1 MDQPK
6 RERKKP
12 RGTALTLQVG
22 PEGAVCVEKELPAGK
37 PEIEQHFAEMFCTD
51 NQGMR
56 PHFKRFGRFDNLLPQ
71 KENDLDFTVETD
83 LGVKWLE
90 LAEFAPIQEVGH
102 YKESTGVWSGSEMAE
117 LFKKLVRKKNQKRY
131 GGDVILMI
139 YATHDHF
146 WVPPPII
153 RMMPS
158 MLQGEGLTLEAVYM
172 VSPHGTIVEAWPGDP
187 DSQGPMGLGNV
198 RLGIPPLS

>member
-1 MDQPK
+1 MDQSK

-12 RGTALTLQVG
+12 RGTSGTLQIG
-22 PEGAVCVEKELPAGK
+22 PNSVVRVEKELPSGK
-37 PEIEQHFAEMFCTD
+37 HEIELHYAEMFCTD

-56 PHFKRFGRFDNLLPQ
+56 PHFKRFGRFDNLRAQ
-71 KENDLDFTVETD
+71 EENDLDFTVDTD

-90 LAEFAPIQEVGH
+90 LAEFAPIKEVGH
-102 YKESTGVWSGSEMAE
+102 YQDSSGFWNGSELAE
-117 LFKKLVRKKNQKRY
+117 LFKKLVKKKNAKFY
-131 GGDVILMI
+131 GGSVVLLV

-158 MLQGEGLTLEAVYM
+158 YLRNEGLTLEAVYM
-172 VSPHGTIVEAWPGDP
+172 VSPHGTVVEAWPGDP
-187 DSQGPMGLGNV
+187 TSEGPMGLGNV
-198 RLGIPPLS
+198 YLGV

>member
-1 MDQPK
+1 MYQPK

-12 RGTALTLQVG
+12 RGTALTLQIG
-22 PEGAVCVEKELPAGK
+22 PAGAVCVEKELPAGK
-37 PEIEQHFAEMFCTD
+37 PEIELHFAQMFCTD

-56 PHFKRFGRFDNLLPQ
+56 PHFKRFGRFDNLRAQ
-71 KENDLDFTVETD
+71 EENDLDFTVETD
-83 LGVKWLE
+83 LGLKWLE
-90 LAEFAPIQEVGH
+90 LAEFAPIKEVGH
-102 YKESTGVWSGSEMAE
+102 YKDSTGSWNAAE
-117 LFKKLVRKKNQKRY
+117 LADLFKKLVKKKNGKLY
-131 GGDVILMI
+131 GGSVILMV

-172 VSPHGTIVEAWPGDP
+172 VSPHGTTTEAWPGDTS
-187 DSQGPMGLGNV
+187 DEGPRGLGNV
-198 RLGIPPLS
+198 RLGITLG

>member
-6 RERKKP
+6 RERKTP
-12 RGTALTLQVG
+12 RGTSVTLQIG
-22 PEGAVCVEKELPAGK
+22 PNSVERVEKELPSGK
-37 PEIEQHFAEMFCTD
+37 PEIELHYAEMFCTD

-56 PHFKRFGRFDNLLPQ
+56 PHFKRFGRFDNLSAQ

-90 LAEFAPIQEVGH
+90 LAEFAPIKEVGH
-102 YKESTGVWSGSEMAE
+102 YQDSSGFWNGSELAE
-117 LFKKLVRKKNQKRY
+117 LFKKLVKKKNDKLY
-131 GGDVILMI
+131 GGSVILMV

-146 WVPPPII
+146 WVPPPIV

-158 MLQGEGLTLEAVYM
+158 LLRNEGLTLEAVYM
-172 VSPHGTIVEAWPGDP
+172 VSPHGTVVEAWPGDTA
-187 DSQGPMGLGNV
+187 SEGPMGLGNV
-198 RLGIPPLS
+198 HLGV